1 MSSSPTAKAAEKEHK
16 DNKEDSFSPFLG
28 SIGWKEEWA
37 TNRSEIVR
45 VDELSKLTNG
55 VVYGLEKRITKPPI
69 SQTKADLWEILKA
82 LAPPD
87 CPSMQAD
94 INKFYKKL
102 QDGKVLKNKKYSRNA
117 KDWYTKSFVFP
128 NPPKKEVTKSDGEPA
143 AKKQKTDSSPSNLSC
158 QECSVLKCSLS
169 SQTSK

>member
-1 MSSSPTAKAAEKEHK
+1 MSSPPTTKAAEKEHK
-16 DNKEDSFSPFLG
+16 DSKEGIFSPFLR
-28 SIGWKEEWA
+28 SVGWKEKWA

-94 INKFYKKL
+94 IN
-102 QDGKVLKNKKYSRNA
+102 S
-117 KDWYTKSFVFP
+117 TKSFRMVKF
-128 NPPKKEVTKSDGEPA
+128 
-143 AKKQKTDSSPSNLSC
+143 
-158 QECSVLKCSLS
+158 
-169 SQTSK
+169 

>member
-16 DNKEDSFSPFLG
+16 DNKEDNFSPFLG
-28 SIGWKEEWA
+28 SVGWKEEWA

-69 SQTKADLWEILKA
+69 SQTKADLREILKA

-87 CPSMQAD
+87 CPSMQANV
-94 INKFYKKL
+94 NKFHKKL
-102 QDGKVLKNKKYSRNA
+102 QDGKIMADKCFFRKNKNTLY
-117 KDWYTKSFVFP
+117 
-128 NPPKKEVTKSDGEPA
+128 
-143 AKKQKTDSSPSNLSC
+143 
-158 QECSVLKCSLS
+158 
-169 SQTSK
+169 

>member
-1 MSSSPTAKAAEKEHK
+1 MSSSPPPTTAKAAEDKK
-16 DNKEDSFSPFLG
+16 GKKEDHFSPFLG

-37 TNRSEIVR
+37 VNRSDIVR

-55 VVYGLEKRITKPPI
+55 VVFGLEKRITKPPI

-94 INKFYKKL
+94 IKSFYKKL
-102 QDGKVLKNKKYSRNA
+102 QDNKNLQQKKYSKNA
-117 KDWYTKSFVFP
+117 KDWYTKSFVFSTT
-128 NPPKKEVTKSDGEPA
+128 TKRRGQA
-143 AKKQKTDSSPSNLSC
+143 
-158 QECSVLKCSLS
+158 
-169 SQTSK
+169 